1 MIPSRPFYLIRHGET
16 DDNVARITAGGGT
29 ESPLND
35 NGRAQA
41 RRVAETIAHLEQKP
55 TKIIH
60 SSMNRTTETATII
73 NEALGVPMQKE
84 TALVEQM
91 VGEWEGAHWDEVIPK
106 LQADMRPEGGE
117 SRSDFA
123 VRVKGAMNRL
133 FTAPEHESEAL
144 MVVAHGGTFYALM
157 NLYRWHYDGHIH
169 NCQLHL
175 FTPKDDHAAFP
186 WEVCRFEPNE
196 SQMKRGIAEFC
207 PRVIL

>member
-1 MIPSRPFYLIRHGET
+1 M
-16 DDNVARITAGGGT
+16 A
-29 ESPLND
+29 
-35 NGRAQA
+35 
-41 RRVAETIAHLEQKP
+41 
-55 TKIIH
+55 
-60 SSMNRTTETATII
+60 SSMLYVKES
-73 NEALGVPMQKE
+73 LGPDE
-84 TALVEQM
+84 ELIH
-91 VGEWEGAHWDEVIPK
+91 VGEFHWFYT
-106 LQADMRPEGGE
+106 LN
-117 SRSDFA
+117 A
-123 VRVKGAMNRL
+123 VLSIFWGIISCIVVLMV
-133 FTAPEHESEAL
+133 APEHESEAL